1 MFASPKL
8 VSAAAFVRRAASL
21 VAILGTVT
29 LAACGD
35 DGDGGTGP
43 GGDITGTWTAEE
55 GGVREYVHITTSTI
69 TIYTDL
75 GGECFIPIEF
85 EIVERDGNQ
94 YTLETFGETGVVE
107 ITRSGDQITV
117 DDGEDSY
124 VYTRSSVNVDNL
136 ELCDGGGPGPEPV
149 TCSSLPSLPDGT
161 TNGSLTTSDGE
172 SGFYYDLYRLQLS
185 STQNVQITLRSNAFD
200 AYLMLFGDNVDEF
213 IAEDDDSGEG
223 TTGFDSQITE
233 TLSAGCYIV
242 MATSYEGDVT
252 GNYSLIVS
260 TN

>member
-1 MFASPKL
+1 MFASPL
-8 VSAAAFVRRAASL
+8 FERAAAVVRRAAAL
-21 VAILGTVT
+21 AAIASTVT

-43 GGDITGTWTAEE
+43 GGSINGMWTAEE
-55 GGVREYVHITTSTI
+55 DGEREYVYITSETI
-69 TIYTDL
+69 TIYADF
-75 GGECFIPIEF
+75 GGDCFTAIEF
-85 EIVERDGNQ
+85 DIIERDGND
-94 YTLETFGETGVVE
+94 YTIEFMGETETVE
-107 ITRSGDQITV
+107 ITRNGDNLTV
-117 DDGEDSY
+117 DDGAGAF
-124 VYTRSSVNVDNL
+124 VYTSSNVDPDDL

-172 SGFYYDLYRLQLS
+172 GGLYYDMYRLQLS
-185 STQNVQITLRSNAFD
+185 STQTVQLTLRSNAFD
-200 AYLMLFGDNVDEF
+200 AYLYLFGDNIDEF